1 MTFSGFTTERLTG
14 IPPEFF
20 TEILPAIT
28 KPSEIKVTLHLF
40 YRVSR
45 LRSRP
50 RRLSW
55 DDLLNDD
62 LLRRSLQSL
71 STLRSFEELLDEGL
85 TAAVRRGTVL
95 HLVEPRD
102 GRVRNWYLINTPAN
116 RAWAEQVGASGFV
129 PPADE
134 AIGERP
140 SLIELYEQNIGLV
153 TPLLL
158 EELRE
163 ASARYPAEWLED
175 AIREAVRANVRSW
188 RYIQRM
194 LERWAANGREP
205 ASYQTGRPIDIEKY
219 TSGQLGHLFRRGSDE
234 SDL

>member
-20 TEILPAIT
+20 TEVLPAIT
-28 KPSEIKVTLHLF
+28 KPSELKVTLHLF
-40 YRVSR
+40 YRLSR
-45 LRSRP
+45 LCSRP

-55 DDLLNDD
+55 DDLINDD
-62 LLRRSLQSL
+62 LLRRSLQAL
-71 STLRSFEELLDEGL
+71 SALRSFEELLDEGL
-85 TAAVRRGTVL
+85 AAAVRRGSVL
-95 HLVEPRD
+95 HLAEMLD

-116 RAWAEQVGASGFV
+116 RAWAAQVGARGIA
-129 PPADE
+129 PPVEEPAG
-134 AIGERP
+134 AQLSI
-140 SLIELYEQNIGLV
+140 IELYEQNIGLV

-163 ASARYPAEWLED
+163 ASARYPAEWLAD
-175 AIREAVRANVRSW
+175 AIREAVRANARSW

-194 LERWAANGREP
+194 LERWAANGRESAP
-205 ASYQTGRPIDIEKY
+205 YQTGRPIDIEKY

>member
-1 MTFSGFTTERLTG
+1 MTFSGFTTERLIG

-20 TEILPAIT
+20 TDVLPAIT
-28 KPSEIKVTLHLF
+28 KPSELKVTLHLF
-40 YRVSR
+40 YRISR

-55 DDLLNDD
+55 EDLLNDD
-62 LLRRSLQSL
+62 VLRRSLQTL
-71 STLRSFEELLDEGL
+71 SALRSFEELLDEGL
-85 TAAVRRGTVL
+85 VSAVRRGTVL

-102 GRVRNWYLINTPAN
+102 GRVRNWYLINTSAN
-116 RAWAEQVGASGFV
+116 RAWAEQVKASGIV

-134 AIGERP
+134 LDGERP

-158 EELRE
+158 EELRA
-163 ASARYPAEWLED
+163 ASDRYPAEWLED

-194 LERWAANGREP
+194 LERWATNGRESAP
-205 ASYQTGRPIDIEKY
+205 YHTGRPIDIEKY

>member
-1 MTFSGFTTERLTG
+1 MAFNGFTTERLTG

-20 TEILPAIT
+20 TEVLPAIT
-28 KPSEIKVTLHLF
+28 KPSELKVTLHLF
-40 YRVSR
+40 YRLSR

-55 DDLLNDD
+55 DDLCNDD
-62 LLRRSLQSL
+62 LLRRSLQAL
-71 STLRSFEELLDEGL
+71 SSLRSFEELLEEGL
-85 TAAVRRGTVL
+85 AAAVRRGTVL
-95 HLVEPRD
+95 HLVEPLD
-102 GRVRNWYLINTPAN
+102 SRVRSWYLINTPAN
-116 RAWAEQVGASGFV
+116 RAWAAQVAASGIV

-134 AIGERP
+134 ITERP
-140 SLIELYEQNIGLV
+140 GLIELYEQNIGLV

-158 EELRE
+158 EELRA

-194 LERWAANGREP
+194 LERWAANGRESAP
-205 ASYQTGRPIDIEKY
+205 YQTGRSIDIEKY
-219 TSGQLGHLFRRGSDE
+219 TSGQLGYLFRRGSDE

>member
-40 YRVSR
+40 YRISR

-71 STLRSFEELLDEGL
+71 STLRSFEELLMKD
-85 TAAVRRGTVL
+85 
-95 HLVEPRD
+95 
-102 GRVRNWYLINTPAN
+102 
-116 RAWAEQVGASGFV
+116 
-129 PPADE
+129 
-134 AIGERP
+134 
-140 SLIELYEQNIGLV
+140 
-153 TPLLL
+153 
-158 EELRE
+158 
-163 ASARYPAEWLED
+163 
-175 AIREAVRANVRSW
+175 
-188 RYIQRM
+188 
-194 LERWAANGREP
+194 
-205 ASYQTGRPIDIEKY
+205 
-219 TSGQLGHLFRRGSDE
+219 
-234 SDL
+234 

>member
-1 MTFSGFTTERLTG
+1 MAFNGFTTERLTG

-20 TEILPAIT
+20 TDVLPAIT

-40 YRVSR
+40 YRLSR

-50 RRLSW
+50 RRISW
-55 DDLLNDD
+55 DDLRSDD
-62 LLRRSLQSL
+62 LLRRSLQAL
-71 STLRSFEELLDEGL
+71 SSLRSFEELLDEGL
-85 TAAVRRGTVL
+85 AAAVRRGTVL
-95 HLVEPRD
+95 HLIEPLD
-102 GRVRNWYLINTPAN
+102 GRVRSWYLINTPAN
-116 RAWAEQVGASGFV
+116 RAWAEQVAASGIA

-134 AIGERP
+134 LSERP
-140 SLIELYEQNIGLV
+140 GLIELYEQNIGLV

-158 EELRE
+158 EELRA

-194 LERWAANGREP
+194 LERWAANGRESAP
-205 ASYQTGRPIDIEKY
+205 YQTGRPIDIEKY
-219 TSGQLGHLFRRGSDE
+219 TSGQLGYLFRRGSDE